1 MVILVRDNNGGT
13 FEINVKGDCS
23 VYEGD
28 DVPDAD
34 FEIALKVIRTVRNC
48 CLGPG
53 YFDAD
58 GAVILSH
65 ALTKLLEIYEGSDD
79 AETDKPETTPG

>member
-1 MVILVRDNNGGT
+1 MSDDRCKVDLSRSDKYAN
-13 FEINVKGDCS
+13 EI
-23 VYEGD
+23 
-28 DVPDAD
+28 PDED
-34 FEIALKVIRTVRNC
+34 LETALKVIRSMRDF

-65 ALTKLLEIYEGSDD
+65 AHAKIVEMVEQVLEVERN
-79 AETDKPETTPG
+79 EPCQL